1 MMYVWGL
8 GQGMQSVG
16 CGVWDTGCGVQD
28 AGCGIWGVGCG
39 VWGVGVHG
47 VQGAGC
53 GLGAAMSGAM
63 RVLGRPGL
71 QLPSAL
77 TAGSGRIFLIPPD
90 TAPSAD
96 YTSRHPAHRKWA
108 SPRGRGFRRRPRG
121 GASRAKMA
129 AAAVLEF
136 QRAQSLLSTDREASI
151 GILHS
156 IGEPRGS
163 PRSLGRLPADPRPL
177 RPAARPAADSRRGA
191 ACWARGG
198 GSGMAGIGVGAG
210 WGLGFAAP
218 RGVGL

>member
-1 MMYVWGL
+1 MCGDWDRGCRVWGAGYGIQDVGCRMQDVGYGVWGAGYGAWGCTACRVRAVVWGL
-8 GQGMQSVG
+8 RCRAPCGCWDAPAYNSHRPSRPEVG
-16 CGVWDTGCGVQD
+16 
-28 AGCGIWGVGCG
+28 A
-39 VWGVGVHG
+39 
-47 VQGAGC
+47 
-53 GLGAAMSGAM
+53 SSSSP
-63 RVLGRPGL
+63 PG
-71 QLPSAL
+71 
-77 TAGSGRIFLIPPD
+77 